1 MLGAKHG
8 ARIGHDST
16 GATQERPWSLLYAV
30 FPHLAG
36 CVSSR

>member
-8 ARIGHDST
+8 AHIGHDSMC
-16 GATQERPWSLLYAV
+16 ATQVSTWLLLYVV

-36 CVSSR
+36 